1 MPAPNLQMSPA
12 AVDLGLGG
20 GGPLQQQLNEEEIR
34 RKKKLLQQA
43 QAQSPATAALFPG
56 MGNGFQ
62 I

>member
-1 MPAPNLQMSPA
+1 MSPA